1 MRYFFTFLKWLF
13 ILAIIFVAHAYLTGN
28 THVFK
33 TLGQTVLK
41 GKLGPGVDTRKIFST
56 RKVNMGRPQAWQ
68 EDSMFGLIRLKSEY
82 QQHLKKY
89 QTLAFL
95 VAKNG
100 RLIYETYSQGY
111 HSGSYT
117 NSWSAGKSI
126 LSILVGA
133 AIRDGK
139 IKSIYQNVSDFLPE
153 YEGTGLKIW
162 HLLSMSSGI
171 NFKEQYI
178 NPYGYPAKALYGTDL
193 EWLNKK
199 YRVNNIP
206 GKHFIY
212 LSGNSQ
218 VLGFLLRKAVGKN
231 VSDYASEKLW
241 RTIGAEHPAWWSL
254 DHTGGMEKTFC
265 CFHSNARDFA
275 KVGQLMLQKGV
286 WGNDTLFTTDYF
298 NALTRLSKT
307 VHLNKEPNDR
317 YGMHWWIV
325 KYKNLDIFY
334 ARGINGQ
341 YIIDIPA
348 KQMVVVRLGRKWNKT
363 QIKGHHAD
371 FYTYVDAALSL
382 VGQE

>member
-1 MRYFFTFLKWLF
+1 MRHFFTFLKWIF
-13 ILAIIFVAHAYLTGN
+13 IITTVFVIHAYITGN

-56 RKVNMGRPQAWQ
+56 RKVNTGRPQPWQ
-68 EDSMFGLIRLKSEY
+68 EDSLLGKLKLDKEYSETFA
-82 QQHLKKY
+82 QY

-95 VAKNG
+95 VTRKG
-100 RLIYETYSQGY
+100 KIIYEDYSQGY
-111 HSGSYT
+111 DKVSST
-117 NSWSAGKSI
+117 NPWSVSKSI
-126 LSILVGA
+126 LSLLIGA
-133 AIRDGK
+133 AIQDGK
-139 IKSIYQNVSDFLPE
+139 IKSVNQNVSDFLPE

-193 EWLNKK
+193 ESLNSK

-218 VLGFLLRKAVGKN
+218 ILGFVLKKAVGKN

-241 RTIGAEHPAWWSL
+241 RRIGAEYPAWWSL
-254 DHTGGMEKTFC
+254 DKTGGMEKTFC

-275 KVGQLMLQKGV
+275 KIGQLMLQKGI
-286 WGNDTLFTTDYF
+286 WGNDTIFSWDYF
-298 NALTRLSKT
+298 NSLTHASNT
-307 VHLNKEPNDR
+307 VTLQGKPNDM
-317 YGMHWWIV
+317 YGFHWWVV
-325 KYKNLDIFY
+325 KYKGLEIFY

-348 KQMVVVRLGRKWNKT
+348 KDMVIVRLGRKWNPTK
-363 QIKGHHAD
+363 INGHHQE
-371 FYTYVDAALSL
+371 FYTYIDAALSL
-382 VGQE
+382 KE